1 MLTYL
6 ATHAPYLPH
15 CVLAVCLV
23 ALAIGGYF
31 LGQLACYGKDTD
43 KEHDF

>member
-23 ALAIGGYF
+23 ALAIGGYV
-31 LGQLACYGKDTD
+31 LGVFAHYGRDTD
-43 KEHDF
+43 SERNL